1 MVVSC
6 AWSHDFPT
14 TGNEAHAQTFQDD
27 EISVSRVPVSFGHVA
42 GVNDEILK
50 EKIKIF
56 LIKSFSLSC
65 DLITLQIFDILGSYM
80 NK

>member
-1 MVVSC
+1 MLWIKKKSFASVVLYSF
-6 AWSHDFPT
+6 S
-14 TGNEAHAQTFQDD
+14 
-27 EISVSRVPVSFGHVA
+27 ISVSFVSHRKKQNLNAFLVA

-50 EKIKIF
+50 GKIKLF

-65 DLITLQIFDILGSYM
+65 DLITLQIFKILGSYM